1 MMNRASPVDMRKA
14 LEIEKR
20 NSLCECKDR
29 DIKDCEGAWEEGCD
43 LGKNEKFASPALNE
57 KSQAILKEAIELLRE
72 TQRKSADYTW
82 ATKRD
87 RLLLRFFGMR

>member
-43 LGKNEKFASPALNE
+43 LGKNEKFASPAPDVPLTHNT
-57 KSQAILKEAIELLRE
+57 SN
-72 TQRKSADYTW
+72 
-82 ATKRD
+82 KRTHP
-87 RLLLRFFGMR
+87 L